1 MFLVTFGSVI
11 IAILAFIFV
20 LGSIVLIH
28 EGGHFYFA
36 HKCGVLCREYAFGM
50 GPRLFSFKKGETTYA
65 INAFPIGGYVAIAGE
80 EKEADPLEG
89 KDKVRLV
96 IEEGIVK
103 KICFEVDNPLFSDIP
118 LYNLVSYDL
127 YDEAQSGDLYI
138 EVSEENDGS
147 IVTTRYKVANNAEYI
162 YSIYKHPREV
172 KEDKKHKLI
181 GSLQIAPYNRQLNS
195 KKIGQRAL
203 VMFGGPMMNFV
214 LALLVFILSAFIMGV
229 SNTKSTMLSEVTE
242 GTPAYVAGLRGG
254 DEIYQLSANGVDG
267 NLTVDT
273 VLWDDISSFMEAYE
287 DGNYDPIIT
296 VKYYEDGDKEK
307 AKEVNLRPMVLIY
320 SISMYEDIT
329 SDEVKIAPLATKSKA
344 YQAGLRE
351 GDVITSVNGVNVNSW
366 KDVYT
371 EFKKVELPKTEV
383 SVSVLRDGETKE
395 FSLTP
400 YSKKLFE
407 RTQNVSYV
415 AMQIGIS
422 PTITRNPLLCLKA
435 AFVNMYSCVKQL
447 AVTLWM
453 LITSSEVGIRDLS
466 GVVGIFSLT
475 SDAAKNGFGYL
486 LYWMGFLSVNVGFM
500 NLLPIP
506 ALDGGRLMFLLIEAI
521 RKKPVSQKVQDMSI
535 NVTMILLFALMG
547 FTVINDILR
556 FF

>member
-50 GPRLFSFKKGETTYA
+50 GPRLVAYKKGETTYA

-138 EVSEENDGS
+138 EVSEDSDGTT
-147 IVTTRYKVANNAEYI
+147 VTTKFKVASNAEYI

-195 KKIGQRAL
+195 KKIG
-203 VMFGGPMMNFV
+203 GPMMNFV
-214 LALLVFILSAFIMGV
+214 LALLVFIISAFIMGV

-242 GTPAYVAGLRGG
+242 GTPAYIAGLRGG
-254 DEIYQLSANGVDG
+254 DEIYQLSANGTDG
-267 NLTVDT
+267 DLIVDT
-273 VLWDDISSFMEAYE
+273 TKWEDISSFMEKYE
-287 DGNYDPIIT
+287 DGNYNTLIT
-296 VKYYEDGDKEK
+296 VKYYEDGDKTK

-320 SISMYEDIT
+320 SVSMYEDIT

-351 GDVITSVNGVNVNSW
+351 GDVIKSVNGVEINTW
-366 KDVYT
+366 KDVYR

-395 FSLTP
+395 FCLTP

-422 PTITRNPLLCLKA
+422 PTNTRNPLLCFKA

-521 RKKPVSQKVQDMSI
+521 RKKPVSQKVQDLSI
-535 NVTMILLFALMG
+535 NITMILLFALMG